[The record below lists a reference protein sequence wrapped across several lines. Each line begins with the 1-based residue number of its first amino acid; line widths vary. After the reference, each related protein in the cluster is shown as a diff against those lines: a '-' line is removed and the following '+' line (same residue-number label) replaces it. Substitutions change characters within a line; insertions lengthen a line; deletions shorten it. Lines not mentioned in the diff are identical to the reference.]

1 MNFYI
6 TNLSNT
12 YNYGSMMMGEV
23 LITFLNS
30 KFPNSNF
37 YIDAKKNEHVE
48 RLKEACEYGNIFLDK
63 IFDIKLITNKIKG
76 VRRIERKIKDNLSY
90 KKCSKF
96 YDAVFV
102 LGGDD
107 FSEIYC
113 ELPRDNFIIFNTLKQ
128 IENINNGTKLYMIG
142 QTIGPY
148 SGERLEYA
156 KHVFNKIKIY
166 SRDETST
173 EYLKEN
179 GIKVNVSRDLAFID
193 LNLQN
198 KLNYKDILKKYN
210 LEKDEY
216 ITIVGT
222 GLFRNYETNEKNM
235 VKIFNKVIKYLREKY
250 PNKKIIWLSHV
261 TKYNPSDCNM
271 LEHFNK
277 EIFDLV
283 IDEIILPVEARLILG
298 NGYFTLTCRMHAAV
312 STFKMGK
319 PAICLSYSSKY
330 NGVIARGLDM
340 KDLVIEAKN
349 EKLWKTNLDKIINE
363 KIDYVENNYDNLKNK
378 IKKEVTKCEKLAEK
392 MLDEIVEDIK
402 KENI

>member
-1 MNFYI
+1 
-6 TNLSNT
+6 
-12 YNYGSMMMGEV
+12 
-23 LITFLNS
+23 
-30 KFPNSNF
+30 
-37 YIDAKKNEHVE
+37 
-48 RLKEACEYGNIFLDK
+48 
-63 IFDIKLITNKIKG
+63 
-76 VRRIERKIKDNLSY
+76 
-90 KKCSKF
+90 
-96 YDAVFV
+96 
-102 LGGDD
+102 
-107 FSEIYC
+107 
-113 ELPRDNFIIFNTLKQ
+113 
-128 IENINNGTKLYMIG
+128 MIG

-148 SGERLEYA
+148 TGERLEYA
-156 KHVFNKIKIY
+156 KKVFNKINIY

-179 GIKVNVSRDLAFID
+179 GVEVNISRDLAFMD

-198 KLNYKDILKKYN
+198 KLNYKDILKKYK

-222 GLFRNYETNEKNM
+222 GLFKNYETNEKDM
-235 VKIFNKVIKYLREKY
+235 VKIFNKVIKYLKEKY

-298 NGYFTLTCRMHAAV
+298 NGYFTITCRMHAAV

-319 PAICLSYSSKY
+319 PAICLSYSTKY

-340 KDLVIEAKN
+340 SELVIEAKN
-349 EKLWKTNLDKIINE
+349 EKLWKTNLDKIIKE
-363 KIDYVENNYDNLKNK
+363 KIDYVENNYDNLKSK
-378 IKKEVTKCEKLAEK
+378 IKKEVTKCEKLAKK

-402 KENI
+402 E